1 MRFGRRDVGFVELD
15 WRTGE
20 RGGGIAPVALQSRH
34 WSVAGKD
41 YVRIVGSFEVRL
53 NIRFLFGVSRMNC
66 IGGSLR
72 SLKGIG
78 DGESDVLTVVSDNV
92 ILEWGPA
99 LQADAIEARRRSG
112 TKDPANVRAMKNR
125 PYAGHLFRR
134 RSIEC

>member
-53 NIRFLFGVSRMNC
+53 NIRFLFGESCRNC
-66 IGGSLR
+66 IGGSLA
-72 SLKGIG
+72 SFKGLA
-78 DGESDVLTVVSDNV
+78 DGESDEWTVESYAV
-92 ILEWGPA
+92 IFDWGLA
-99 LQADAIEARRRSG
+99 LQADAIETRGR
-112 TKDPANVRAMKNR
+112 
-125 PYAGHLFRR
+125 
-134 RSIEC
+134 

>member
-34 WSVAGKD
+34 RSVAGKD

-66 IGGSLR
+66 IGGSLL

-78 DGESDVLTVVSDNV
+78 DGQSDVLPVVSDHV
-92 ILEWGPA
+92 IPEWGPE
-99 LQADAIEARRRSG
+99 LQAEPSATRPRGG
-112 TKDPANVRAMKNR
+112 TTAPTNLPRKE
-125 PYAGHLFRR
+125 
-134 RSIEC
+134 S